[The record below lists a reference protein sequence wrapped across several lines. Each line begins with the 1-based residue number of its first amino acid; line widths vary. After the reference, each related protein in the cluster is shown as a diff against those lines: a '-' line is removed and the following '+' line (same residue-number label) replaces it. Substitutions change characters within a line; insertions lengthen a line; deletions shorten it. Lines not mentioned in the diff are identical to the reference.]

1 MTPTLG
7 FILPGGMEL
16 WIILA
21 IFLLL
26 FGHRIPRM
34 ARSMG
39 SGIVEFKK
47 GLKHGSADP
56 SDDKDAVGSGR
67 KEKKKRKDGPD
78 DEDSGGSGGDAVGPG
93 SKDSAGSQTQDS
105 GASNG

>member
-1 MTPTLG
+1 MTSYLG
-7 FILPGGMEL
+7 FGLPGGPEL

-26 FGHRIPRM
+26 FGHRIPGM

-47 GLKHGSADP
+47 GLKGGDDGTKGDGDG
-56 SDDKDAVGSGR
+56 DDK
-67 KEKKKRKDGPD
+67 PD
-78 DEDSGGSGGDAVGPG
+78 DGAKPGDTA
-93 SKDSAGSQTQDS
+93 T
-105 GASNG
+105 